1 MVVEVRD
8 QVKEVYS
15 VDLDSGIQLFG
26 NVKRK
31 VRMVQC
37 ISDSDSLCRI
47 KRKYSPHK
55 IHKLFVHLVR
65 WRYDVL

>member
-47 KRKYSPHK
+47 KRK
-55 IHKLFVHLVR
+55 
-65 WRYDVL
+65 